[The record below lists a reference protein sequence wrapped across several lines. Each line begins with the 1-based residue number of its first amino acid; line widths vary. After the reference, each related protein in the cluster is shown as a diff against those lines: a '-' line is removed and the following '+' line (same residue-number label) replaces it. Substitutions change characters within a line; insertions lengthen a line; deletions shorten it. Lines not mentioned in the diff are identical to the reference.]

1 MQAELDA
8 VLESDFHVESRGKE
22 SKGARQ
28 DGGGL
33 ASDCTGDDSAV
44 AVTGGAMGD
53 FVEGVADGVL
63 GAGME
68 ADVEDAE
75 DAMGGRLEGRVDD
88 SP

>member
-1 MQAELDA
+1 M
-8 VLESDFHVESRGKE
+8 
-22 SKGARQ
+22 
-28 DGGGL
+28 
-33 ASDCTGDDSAV
+33 